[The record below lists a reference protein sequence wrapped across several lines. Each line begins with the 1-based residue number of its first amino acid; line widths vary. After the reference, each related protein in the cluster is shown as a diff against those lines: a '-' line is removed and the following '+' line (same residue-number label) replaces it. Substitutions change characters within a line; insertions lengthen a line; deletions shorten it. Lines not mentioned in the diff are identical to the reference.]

1 MLATSTSTVMTTQ
14 TLESSSVMTT
24 ETPSPSESSNFK
36 YPTISKSKS
45 AIGAAVG
52 GTIGGI
58 ALLALLA
65 VCLIRCRTTSPQVR
79 SFEQAQVPDR
89 GSIFRTLDNERPLTL
104 SEVGDGRGGSM
115 QDMDT

>member
-1 MLATSTSTVMTTQ
+1 MP
-14 TLESSSVMTT
+14 T
-24 ETPSPSESSNFK
+24 ETPSPSQSSNFK
-36 YPTISKSKS
+36 YPTKSKS

-65 VCLIRCRTTSPQVR
+65 VWLIRCRRTSPQLR

-89 GSIFRTLDNERPLTL
+89 GSIFRTLVNERPLTL

-115 QDMDT
+115 QGMDT

>member
-14 TLESSSVMTT
+14 TLASSSVMTT

-36 YPTISKSKS
+36 YRTKSKS

-58 ALLALLA
+58 ALLALFA
-65 VCLIRCRTTSPQVR
+65 VCLIRCRRTSPQLR
-79 SFEQAQVPDR
+79 SFEQTQVPDR
-89 GSIFRTLDNERPLTL
+89 GSSFRTLVNDRPLTL
-104 SEVGDGRGGSM
+104 SEVGDGRGSSIQG
-115 QDMDT
+115 MDT

>member
-24 ETPSPSESSNFK
+24 ETPSPSQSSNFK
-36 YPTISKSKS
+36 YPTKSKS

-115 QDMDT
+115 QGMDT

>member
-14 TLESSSVMTT
+14 TLASSSVMTI

-36 YPTISKSKS
+36 YPTKSKS

-65 VCLIRCRTTSPQVR
+65 VCLIRCRRTSPQLR
-79 SFEQAQVPDR
+79 FSEQAQVPDR
-89 GSIFRTLDNERPLTL
+89 GSSFRTLVNERPSTL

-115 QDMDT
+115 QGTDT